1 MNTRDECG
9 RNLLAGEEVTD
20 PLAVVS
26 HAYGNVDRSAI
37 EPGGERLGNVAA
49 ELDLANVAVKEHGDP
64 ALAVS
69 IEAERPGAGLRAH
82 FGRPGTIAIGLKV

>member
-1 MNTRDECG
+1 MRPQP
-9 RNLLAGEEVTD
+9 LAGQEITD

-26 HAYGNVDRSAI
+26 HADGNVDRSAV

-49 ELDLANVAVKEHGDP
+49 EADFVNVAVEEHGDP

-69 IEAERPGAGLRAH
+69 IEAEHPGAGLRVH
-82 FGRPGTIAIGLKV
+82 FGRLGTIAIGLKV